1 MRGTSKAVARSNQED
16 PMRILIAL
24 TMITAALITI
34 TCGPA
39 YTVA

>member
-1 MRGTSKAVARSNQED
+1 
-16 PMRILIAL
+16 MRILIAL